1 MVCYL
6 AVVDAR
12 IRHAGEEPGEGTAL
26 LILNIKLK
34 MHSNFTLI
42 ELYTQNFGVMK
53 YSYPQA
59 IVLATVDYLPKNP
72 RAKLL

>member
-1 MVCYL
+1 VVCYL

-12 IRHAGEEPGEGTAL
+12 IRDAGEEPGEGTAP

-42 ELYTQNFGVMK
+42 ELCAQNFGVMK
-53 YSYPQA
+53 YSY
-59 IVLATVDYLPKNP
+59 L
-72 RAKLL
+72 